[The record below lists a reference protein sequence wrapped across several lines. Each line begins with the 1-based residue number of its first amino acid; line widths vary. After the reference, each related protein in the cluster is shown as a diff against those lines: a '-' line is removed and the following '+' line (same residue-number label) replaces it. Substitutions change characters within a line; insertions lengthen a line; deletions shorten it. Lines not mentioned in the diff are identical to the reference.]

1 MKSAREEYA
10 DIIDREHHVSK
21 WHKPMPRLT
30 RAAQFSPFAAL
41 VGYDDLVAESAR
53 LTDDL
58 IDVSD
63 DSRSALDARLAWL
76 LAQDPAP
83 EATFSVFVPDAK
95 KAGGS
100 YETVTGIIKKHD
112 PVAQTIVLTDKRTLR
127 IADIVEIACAEFDG
141 FLSGSADNS

>member
-63 DSRSALDARLAWL
+63 DSRSALDLRLAWL
-76 LAQDPAP
+76 LGQNPAP
-83 EATFSVFVPDAK
+83 QATFSVFVPDTK

-100 YETVTGIIKKHD
+100 YETITGFIKKHD
-112 PVAQTIVLTDKRTLR
+112 PVAQTIQLTDKHIIR
-127 IADIVEIACAEFDG
+127 IADIVEITCDQPEG
-141 FLSGSADNS
+141 